1 MMIDIPEWVNIKN
14 YRTMTDKKKKM
25 AVMGVK
31 KHQLE
36 WMNEEISEFY
46 EAIYLN
52 DKNEILDEAM
62 GLIRTAQQFSGSKRV
77 IAKWLK
83 VRPDVKKVFYS
94 KKVFNEAFRK
104 WKIKKTKK
112 GQAKDVVAE
121 DLIKFAKLVWK

>member
-1 MMIDIPEWVNIKN
+1 MIDIPEWVNIKN

-31 KHQLE
+31 EHQLE
-36 WMNEEISEFY
+36 WMNEEISECY

-52 DKNEILDEAM
+52 DKNEILDEGM
-62 GLIRTAQQFSGSKRV
+62 GLIRTAQQFGGSKRV

-83 VRPDVKKVFYS
+83 VRSDVKKVFYS